1 MCQCKERFH
10 CESLDAAVQQTCHI
24 HNVVTQIGDGWHMT
38 YKQQNVA
45 QVALLISLSS
55 SCAYKRAKPS
65 FVDLLAVQ
73 QLDWPCLVHIII
85 EE

>member
-1 MCQCKERFH
+1 MRQ
-10 CESLDAAVQQTCHI
+10 AQTGLKYILPVH
-24 HNVVTQIGDGWHMT
+24 T
-38 YKQQNVA
+38 
-45 QVALLISLSS
+45 
-55 SCAYKRAKPS
+55 RAKPS